1 MVTRPRP
8 SSDSSMEKVYDHK
21 NETMLIVDDEREVG
35 KVVMELL
42 ASLGFNVDYVENGNL
57 ALERLKNGDYTFVIT
72 DINMPEMNG
81 IELIKMVSGENPDIS
96 IIAMTGYDKD
106 YTYMDVISAG
116 ANDFI
121 AKPFRIDEI
130 EAKITRILIERN
142 IKERLAKLSI
152 TDNLTGLYNQR
163 HFYNKLREE
172 IERAN
177 RQKHNLSLILL
188 DLNNF
193 KVYNDKYGHLAGDTV
208 LSKSG
213 KIIQAN
219 IRDNVDT
226 AFRYGGDEFAV
237 ILVEADEN
245 MVRNICERLKSEFE
259 EVSEVSASIGFS
271 TYSSDM
277 KMEDLVNIAD
287 KRLYKEKKR
296 NIG

>member
-1 MVTRPRP
+1 
-8 SSDSSMEKVYDHK
+8 
-21 NETMLIVDDEREVG
+21 
-35 KVVMELL
+35 
-42 ASLGFNVDYVENGNL
+42 
-57 ALERLKNGDYTFVIT
+57 
-72 DINMPEMNG
+72 
-81 IELIKMVSGENPDIS
+81 
-96 IIAMTGYDKD
+96 
-106 YTYMDVISAG
+106 MDVINAG
-116 ANDFI
+116 ASDFI
-121 AKPFRIDEI
+121 AKPFKIDEI
-130 EAKITRILIERN
+130 EAKITRILIERS
-142 IKERLAKLSI
+142 IKEKLAMLSI

-219 IRDNVDT
+219 IRDSVDT

-237 ILVEADEN
+237 ILVEADES
-245 MVRNICERLKSEFE
+245 VVKSISDRLKSEFD
-259 EVSEVSASIGFS
+259 EVGEVSASIGFS
-271 TYSSDM
+271 TYSPEM
-277 KMEDLVNIAD
+277 KMQDLINIAD
-287 KRLYKEKKR
+287 KRLYREKKR

>member
-1 MVTRPRP
+1 
-8 SSDSSMEKVYDHK
+8 MEREYNNR
-21 NETMLIVDDEREVG
+21 NETMLIVDDEAEVG
-35 KVVMELL
+35 NVVRSLL
-42 ASLGFNVDYVENGNL
+42 RSLGFHADFVESAESAMEQL
-57 ALERLKNGDYTFVIT
+57 RNGDYSFLIT
-72 DINMPEMNG
+72 DINMPGMNG
-81 IELIKMVSGENPDIS
+81 IELIKVVSGENPEIS

-106 YTYMDVISAG
+106 YTYMDVINAG
-116 ANDFI
+116 ASDFI
-121 AKPFRIDEI
+121 AKPFKVDEI

-142 IKERLAKLSI
+142 IKKKLAKLSI

-193 KVYNDKYGHLAGDTV
+193 KAYNDKYGHLAGDTV

-237 ILVEADEN
+237 ILVEADESI
-245 MVRNICERLKSEFE
+245 VKNISGRLKSEFE
-259 EVSEVSASIGFS
+259 EVGEVSASIGFC

-277 KMEDLVNIAD
+277 KMQDLINIAD

-296 NIG
+296 AIQ

>member
-1 MVTRPRP
+1 
-8 SSDSSMEKVYDHK
+8 MEKEYDYK
-21 NETMLIVDDEREVG
+21 NETMLIVDDEVEVG
-35 KVVMELL
+35 NVVKSLL
-42 ASLGFNVDYVENGNL
+42 TSLGFNADFVESANSAIEQL
-57 ALERLKNGDYTFVIT
+57 RNGDYSFLIT
-72 DINMPEMNG
+72 DINMPDMNG
-81 IELIKMVSGENPDIS
+81 IELIKTVSGENPEIN

-106 YTYMDVISAG
+106 YTYMDVINAG
-116 ANDFI
+116 ASDFI
-121 AKPFRIDEI
+121 AKPFKIDEI

-142 IKERLAKLSI
+142 IKEKLAKLSI

-193 KVYNDKYGHLAGDTV
+193 KVYNDKYGHLAGDAV

-213 KIIQAN
+213 KIIQGN

-245 MVRNICERLKSEFE
+245 IVKNIIERLKIEFE
-259 EVSEVSASIGFS
+259 EVGEVSASIGFS

-277 KMEDLVNIAD
+277 KMQDLVNIAD
-287 KRLYKEKKR
+287 KRLYRDKKK

>member
-1 MVTRPRP
+1 
-8 SSDSSMEKVYDHK
+8 MEKGYDHK

-72 DINMPEMNG
+72 DINMPELNG
-81 IELIKMVSGENPDIS
+81 IELIKMVSGENPEIS

-106 YTYMDVISAG
+106 YTYMDVINAG

-142 IKERLAKLSI
+142 IKGKLAKLSI

-163 HFYNKLREE
+163 HFYNKLQEE

>member
-1 MVTRPRP
+1 
-8 SSDSSMEKVYDHK
+8 MEKEYDYK
-21 NETMLIVDDEREVG
+21 NEAMLIVDDEVEVG
-35 KVVMELL
+35 MVVKSLL
-42 ASLGFNVDYVENGNL
+42 TSLGFTTDFVEKGSLAVERLRNGNYSFL
-57 ALERLKNGDYTFVIT
+57 IT

-81 IELIKMVSGENPDIS
+81 IELIKMVSKENPGIS
-96 IIAMTGYDKD
+96 VIAMTGYDKD
-106 YTYMDVISAG
+106 YTYMDVINAG
-116 ANDFI
+116 ASDFI
-121 AKPFRIDEI
+121 VKPFKIDEI
-130 EAKITRILIERN
+130 EAKITRILRERSARE
-142 IKERLAKLSI
+142 KLAKLSI

-163 HFYNKLREE
+163 HFFNKLREE

-188 DLNNF
+188 DLDDF

-213 KIIQAN
+213 KIIQSN

-237 ILVEADEN
+237 ILVEADERI
-245 MVRNICERLKSEFE
+245 VENICERLKSEFK

-271 TYSSDM
+271 TFSYDM
-277 KMEDLVNIAD
+277 KMQDLINTAD
-287 KRLYKEKKR
+287 KRLYREKKK

>member
-1 MVTRPRP
+1 
-8 SSDSSMEKVYDHK
+8 MEKEYDYK
-21 NETMLIVDDEREVG
+21 NETMLIVDDEVEVG
-35 KVVMELL
+35 KVVKSLL
-42 ASLGFNVDYVENGNL
+42 RSLGFNADFVESANSAMEQL
-57 ALERLKNGDYTFVIT
+57 RNGDYSFLIT
-72 DINMPEMNG
+72 DINMPDING
-81 IELIKMVSGENPDIS
+81 IELIKMVSGENPEIS

-106 YTYMDVISAG
+106 YTYMDVINAG
-116 ANDFI
+116 ASDFI
-121 AKPFRIDEI
+121 AKPFKIDEI

-142 IKERLAKLSI
+142 IKEKLAKLSI

-163 HFYNKLREE
+163 HFYNKLQEE

-237 ILVEADEN
+237 ILVEADKN
-245 MVRNICERLKSEFE
+245 IVKNICERLKNEFE
-259 EVSEVSASIGFS
+259 EVGEVSASIGFS

-277 KMEDLVNIAD
+277 NMQDLVNIAD
-287 KRLYKEKKR
+287 KRLYKDKKR

>member
-1 MVTRPRP
+1 MKK
-8 SSDSSMEKVYDHK
+8 EYDYK
-21 NETMLIVDDEREVG
+21 KENILIVDDEVEVG
-35 KVVMELL
+35 KAVKNILT
-42 ASLGFNVDYVENGNL
+42 SLGFNADFVGDGNG
-57 ALERLKNGDYTFVIT
+57 AVERLRNGDYNFLIT
-72 DINMPEMNG
+72 DINMPDLNG
-81 IELIKMVSGENPDIS
+81 IELIKIVSKENPETN

-106 YTYMDVISAG
+106 YTYMDVINAG
-116 ANDFI
+116 ASDFI
-121 AKPFRIDEI
+121 VKPFKVDEI

-142 IKERLAKLSI
+142 VREKLAKLSI

-188 DLNNF
+188 DLDNF

-213 KIIQAN
+213 KIIQSN

-237 ILVEADEN
+237 ILVEADEHI
-245 MVRNICERLKSEFE
+245 VKNISERLKDGFE
-259 EVSEVSASIGFS
+259 ELSEVSASIGYS
-271 TYSSDM
+271 TYSSGM
-277 KMEDLVNIAD
+277 KIQDLINIAD
-287 KRLYKEKKR
+287 RRLYREKR
-296 NIG
+296 ELEGDSEG

>member
-1 MVTRPRP
+1 
-8 SSDSSMEKVYDHK
+8 MEKGYDHK

-72 DINMPEMNG
+72 DINMPELNG

-142 IKERLAKLSI
+142 IKGKLAKLSI

-163 HFYNKLREE
+163 HFYNKLQEE

>member
-1 MVTRPRP
+1 
-8 SSDSSMEKVYDHK
+8 
-21 NETMLIVDDEREVG
+21 MLIVDDEREVG

-72 DINMPEMNG
+72 DINMPELNG
-81 IELIKMVSGENPDIS
+81 IELIKMVSGENPEIS

-106 YTYMDVISAG
+106 YTYMDVINAG

-142 IKERLAKLSI
+142 IKGKLAKLSI

-163 HFYNKLREE
+163 HFYNKLQEE

-193 KVYNDKYGHLAGDTV
+193 KAYNDKYGHLAGDTV

-245 MVRNICERLKSEFE
+245 MVRNISERLKSEFE

-277 KMEDLVNIAD
+277 KMQDLINVAD
-287 KRLYKEKKR
+287 KRLYKEKKI

>member
-1 MVTRPRP
+1 
-8 SSDSSMEKVYDHK
+8 MEKEYDSK
-21 NETMLIVDDEREVG
+21 NETMLIVDDEVEVG
-35 KVVMELL
+35 KVVKSLL
-42 ASLGFNVDYVENGNL
+42 RSLGFNADFVESANSAMEQL
-57 ALERLKNGDYTFVIT
+57 RNGDYSFLIT
-72 DINMPEMNG
+72 DINMPDING
-81 IELIKMVSGENPDIS
+81 IELIKMVSGENPEIS

-106 YTYMDVISAG
+106 YTYMDVINAG
-116 ANDFI
+116 ASDFI
-121 AKPFRIDEI
+121 AKPFKIDEI

-142 IKERLAKLSI
+142 IKEKLAKLSI

-163 HFYNKLREE
+163 HFYNKLQEE

-237 ILVEADEN
+237 ILVEADKN
-245 MVRNICERLKSEFE
+245 IVKNICERLKNEFE
-259 EVSEVSASIGFS
+259 EVGEVSASIGFS

-277 KMEDLVNIAD
+277 NMQDLVNIAD
-287 KRLYKEKKR
+287 KRLYKDKKR

>member
-1 MVTRPRP
+1 
-8 SSDSSMEKVYDHK
+8 MEKEYDYK
-21 NETMLIVDDEREVG
+21 SETMLIVDDEVEVG
-35 KVVMELL
+35 KVVKSLL
-42 ASLGFNVDYVENGNL
+42 TSLGFNADFVENGSGAMEQL
-57 ALERLKNGDYTFVIT
+57 RNGDYSFLIT
-72 DINMPEMNG
+72 DINMPDLNG
-81 IELIKMVSGENPDIS
+81 IELIKMVSKENPDIS

-106 YTYMDVISAG
+106 YTYMDVINAG
-116 ANDFI
+116 ATDFI
-121 AKPFRIDEI
+121 VKPFKIDEI

-142 IKERLAKLSI
+142 IKERLARLSI

-219 IRDNVDT
+219 IRDSVDT

-237 ILVEADEN
+237 ILVEADEPI
-245 MVRNICERLKSEFE
+245 VENISERLKSGFE

-277 KMEDLVNIAD
+277 QMQDLINSAD
-287 KRLYKEKKR
+287 RRLYSEKKS
-296 NIG
+296 NSA

>member
-1 MVTRPRP
+1 
-8 SSDSSMEKVYDHK
+8 MEKEYDYK
-21 NETMLIVDDEREVG
+21 NETMLIVDDEVEVG
-35 KVVMELL
+35 KVVKSLL
-42 ASLGFNVDYVENGNL
+42 RSLGFNADFVESANSAMEQL
-57 ALERLKNGDYTFVIT
+57 RNGDYSFLIT
-72 DINMPEMNG
+72 DINMPDMNG
-81 IELIKMVSGENPDIS
+81 IELIKMVSGENPEIS

-106 YTYMDVISAG
+106 YTYMDVINAG
-116 ANDFI
+116 ASDFI
-121 AKPFRIDEI
+121 AKPFKIDEI

-142 IKERLAKLSI
+142 IKEKLAKLSI

-163 HFYNKLREE
+163 HFYNKLQEE

-213 KIIQAN
+213 KIVQAN

-245 MVRNICERLKSEFE
+245 IVKNICERLKNEFE
-259 EVSEVSASIGFS
+259 EVGEVSASIGFS

-277 KMEDLVNIAD
+277 KMQDLVNIAD
-287 KRLYKEKKR
+287 KRLYKDKKR

>member
-1 MVTRPRP
+1 
-8 SSDSSMEKVYDHK
+8 MEKQYDYK
-21 NETMLIVDDEREVG
+21 NETVLIVDDELEVG
-35 KVVMELL
+35 NVVKSLL
-42 ASLGFNVDYVENGNL
+42 MSLGFHADFVESAKSAMEQL
-57 ALERLKNGDYTFVIT
+57 RNGDYSFLVT
-72 DINMPEMNG
+72 DINMPDMNG
-81 IELIKMVSGENPDIS
+81 IELIKMVSGENPEIS

-106 YTYMDVISAG
+106 YTYMDVINAG
-116 ANDFI
+116 ASDFI
-121 AKPFRIDEI
+121 AKPFKIDEI

-142 IKERLAKLSI
+142 IKEKLAKLSI

-193 KVYNDKYGHLAGDTV
+193 KVYNDKYGHLAGDMV

-219 IRDNVDT
+219 IRDSVDT

-237 ILVEADEN
+237 ILVEADESI
-245 MVRNICERLKSEFE
+245 VKNISDRLKSEFE

-271 TYSSDM
+271 TYSSEM
-277 KMEDLVNIAD
+277 KMQDLINMAD

-296 NIG
+296 NIR

>member
-1 MVTRPRP
+1 
-8 SSDSSMEKVYDHK
+8 MEKEYDYK
-21 NETMLIVDDEREVG
+21 NESVLIVDDEPEVG
-35 KVVMELL
+35 NVVKSLL
-42 ASLGFNVDYVENGNL
+42 RSLGFHTDFAESAKSAMEQLRNGHYSFL
-57 ALERLKNGDYTFVIT
+57 IT
-72 DINMPEMNG
+72 DINMPDMNG
-81 IELIKMVSGENPDIS
+81 IELIKTISGENPEIS

-106 YTYMDVISAG
+106 YTYMDVINAG
-116 ANDFI
+116 ASDFI
-121 AKPFRIDEI
+121 AKPFKIDEI
-130 EAKITRILIERN
+130 EAKITRILIERS
-142 IKERLAKLSI
+142 IKEKLAMLSI

-219 IRDNVDT
+219 IRDSVDT

-237 ILVEADEN
+237 ILVEADES
-245 MVRNICERLKSEFE
+245 VVKSISDRLKSEFD
-259 EVSEVSASIGFS
+259 EVGEVSASIGFS
-271 TYSSDM
+271 TYSPEM
-277 KMEDLVNIAD
+277 KMQDLINIAD
-287 KRLYKEKKR
+287 KRLYREKKR

>member
-1 MVTRPRP
+1 
-8 SSDSSMEKVYDHK
+8 MEKDYDYK
-21 NETMLIVDDEREVG
+21 NETMLVVDDEVEVG
-35 KVVMELL
+35 QVVMSLL
-42 ASLGFNVDYVENGNL
+42 TSLGFNADFVENGYL
-57 ALERLKNGDYTFVIT
+57 AIERLRNGNYSFLIT
-72 DINMPEMNG
+72 DINIPDMNG
-81 IELIKMVSGENPDIS
+81 IELIKRVSGENPGIS

-106 YTYMDVISAG
+106 YTYMDVINAG
-116 ANDFI
+116 ASDFI
-121 AKPFRIDEI
+121 VKPFKIDEI

-142 IKERLAKLSI
+142 IREKLAKLSI

-188 DLNNF
+188 DLDNF
-193 KVYNDKYGHLAGDTV
+193 KVYNDEYGHLAGDTV

-213 KIIQAN
+213 RIIQSN

-245 MVRNICERLKSEFE
+245 IVENISERLKSEFK

-271 TYSSDM
+271 TYSSNM
-277 KMEDLVNIAD
+277 KMQDLINIAD
-287 KRLYKEKKR
+287 KRLYREKKM
-296 NIG
+296 NTS

>member
-1 MVTRPRP
+1 
-8 SSDSSMEKVYDHK
+8 MEKEYDYK
-21 NETMLIVDDEREVG
+21 NETMLIVDDEVEVG
-35 KVVMELL
+35 NVVKSLL
-42 ASLGFNVDYVENGNL
+42 TNLGFNADFVESAKSAMEQL
-57 ALERLKNGDYTFVIT
+57 RNGDYSFLIT
-72 DINMPEMNG
+72 DINMPDMNG
-81 IELIKMVSGENPDIS
+81 IELIKRVSGENPGIS

-106 YTYMDVISAG
+106 YTYMDVINAG
-116 ANDFI
+116 ASDFI
-121 AKPFRIDEI
+121 AKPFKIDEI

-142 IKERLAKLSI
+142 IKEKLAKLSI

-172 IERAN
+172 IDRAN

-193 KVYNDKYGHLAGDTV
+193 KVYNDKYGHLAGDKV

-219 IRDNVDT
+219 IRDSVDT

-245 MVRNICERLKSEFE
+245 VVKNISERLKSGFE
-259 EVSEVSASIGFS
+259 EVGEVSASIGFS

-277 KMEDLVNIAD
+277 KMQDLINIAD

>member
-1 MVTRPRP
+1 
-8 SSDSSMEKVYDHK
+8 MEKEYDYK
-21 NETMLIVDDEREVG
+21 NETMLIVDDEVEVG
-35 KVVMELL
+35 NVVKSLL
-42 ASLGFNVDYVENGNL
+42 TSLGFNADFVESANSAIEQL
-57 ALERLKNGDYTFVIT
+57 RNGDYSFLIT
-72 DINMPEMNG
+72 DINMPDMNG
-81 IELIKMVSGENPDIS
+81 IELIKTVSGENPEIN

-106 YTYMDVISAG
+106 YTYMDVINAG
-116 ANDFI
+116 ASDFI
-121 AKPFRIDEI
+121 AKPFKIDEI

-142 IKERLAKLSI
+142 IKEKLAMLSI

-188 DLNNF
+188 DLNDF

-219 IRDNVDT
+219 IRDSVDT

-245 MVRNICERLKSEFE
+245 IVKNICERLKSEFE
-259 EVSEVSASIGFS
+259 EVGEVSASIGFS

-277 KMEDLVNIAD
+277 KMQDLVNIAD
-287 KRLYKEKKR
+287 KRLYRDKKK

>member
-1 MVTRPRP
+1 
-8 SSDSSMEKVYDHK
+8 MEKEYDYK
-21 NETMLIVDDEREVG
+21 NETMLIVDDEVEVG
-35 KVVMELL
+35 KVVKGLL
-42 ASLGFNVDYVENGNL
+42 TSLGFNVDFVENGSGAMEQL
-57 ALERLKNGDYTFVIT
+57 RNGDYSFLIT
-72 DINMPEMNG
+72 DISMPDLNG
-81 IELIKMVSGENPDIS
+81 MELIKMVSREKPEIS

-106 YTYMDVISAG
+106 YTYMDVINAG
-116 ANDFI
+116 ASDFI
-121 AKPFRIDEI
+121 IKPFKIDEI

-142 IKERLAKLSI
+142 IREKLAKLSI

-188 DLNNF
+188 DLDNF

-213 KIIQAN
+213 KIIQSN

-237 ILVEADEN
+237 ILVEADEHI
-245 MVRNICERLKSEFE
+245 VENISERLKIGFE
-259 EVSEVSASIGFS
+259 ELSEVSASIGFS
-271 TYSSDM
+271 TFSSDM
-277 KMEDLVNIAD
+277 KMQDLINSAD
-287 KRLYKEKKR
+287 KRLYGEKKR
-296 NIG
+296 NSE